1 MGWGLLIVG
10 YWSLIVLF
18 LLVIMVVVFGLII
31 VGGVEGIKMKYNE
44 YILIEKNKFLI
55 VGYIIC
61 NFNKNL

>member
-61 NFNKNL
+61 NFNKSI